1 MFYPFQMS
9 LNRRRAPVSEFME
22 SDAIAPMASGS
33 AEKHGGSMV
42 STKLIANAEAAAE
55 FLTLMGNE
63 KRLLIMSYLA
73 DGEMSVGAIADKV
86 LLSQSALSQHL
97 AKLRALNLV
106 ETRRDRQM
114 IYYSC
119 RSEAVS
125 ELLQVLDGIF
135 GEGPLSHMAHRLRRA
150 GT

>member
-1 MFYPFQMS
+1 
-9 LNRRRAPVSEFME
+9 
-22 SDAIAPMASGS
+22 
-33 AEKHGGSMV
+33 MV
-42 STKLIANAEAAAE
+42 SKKLIANAESAAA

-63 KRLLIMSYLA
+63 KRLLIMNYLV
-73 DGEMSVGAIADKV
+73 DGEMSVGAIAEKV

-97 AKLRALNLV
+97 AKLRALDLV

-119 RSEAVS
+119 KSDAVR
-125 ELLQVLDGIF
+125 ELLSTLDGIF
-135 GEGPLSHMAHRLRRA
+135 GEGELSQMAYRPRRS

>member
-1 MFYPFQMS
+1 
-9 LNRRRAPVSEFME
+9 
-22 SDAIAPMASGS
+22 
-33 AEKHGGSMV
+33 MV
-42 STKLIANAEAAAE
+42 SKKLIANAESAAA

-63 KRLLIMSYLA
+63 KRLLIMNYLA
-73 DGEMSVGAIADKV
+73 DGEMSVGAIAEKV

-97 AKLRALNLV
+97 AKLRGLDLV

-119 RSEAVS
+119 KSDAVR
-125 ELLQVLDGIF
+125 ELLNTLDGIF
-135 GEGPLSHMAHRLRRA
+135 GEGELSQMAYRPRRS